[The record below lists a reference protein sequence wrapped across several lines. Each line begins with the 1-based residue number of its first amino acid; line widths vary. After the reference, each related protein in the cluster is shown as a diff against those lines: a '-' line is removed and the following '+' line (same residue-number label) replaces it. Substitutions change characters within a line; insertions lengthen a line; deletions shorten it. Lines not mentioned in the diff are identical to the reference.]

1 MFDLCTW
8 MHILSTTKLEVF
20 VILAYQR
27 SLAENK
33 HIIQNY
39 KNCNDTVQFILTKLP
54 DYIAYF
60 IELCR
65 NDIFQIGLDNT
76 RYYQWLIHLI
86 VKENTSNMRAKIS
99 FSGKFN
105 YLESHL
111 LVQKVMLL
119 IIYSLYFGTESL
131 PLHQH
136 QAQMKPTLFNVRAAH
151 K

>member
-1 MFDLCTW
+1 MCLTFAHGC
-8 MHILSTTKLEVF
+8 IY
-20 VILAYQR
+20 YQQQNLR
-27 SLAENK
+27 SLLFQ
-33 HIIQNY
+33 HIKDLQPKTSISSKITKIVMIQFSLFLPNY
-39 KNCNDTVQFILTKLP
+39 Q
-54 DYIAYF
+54 IAYF